1 MKKTWTLM
9 AIGLVVGALTAAGK
23 PSALD
28 LTAQTGKG
36 AKAFSL
42 KGKHSRQQLVATTTD
57 TGKQVDVS
65 RKVKYSATPAKVVTI
80 DANGMVTPLGDG
92 EATITATYTGGLTA
106 TVKVKVL
113 EFDVVQPINFANEI
127 SPIFTKA
134 GCNSGGCH
142 GKSGGQNG
150 FRLSLLGFEPQEDYE
165 YLVKES
171 RGRRLSPAAPANSLL
186 LLKGAAILPHGG
198 GARLDPKSYDWN
210 LMVRWIKQGMPR
222 GSEEDPT
229 VVGLETYP
237 KQRLVAANAEQQ
249 LSVTAIYSDGHT
261 EDATHIATYEAN
273 DKEIAEVDDTG
284 HVTFF
289 EQPGDVSVMIRYL
302 GQVSVY
308 QASVPLGVPVDKMPQ
323 PRNFIDELVF
333 EKLKRVGMP
342 PSEVCDDATF
352 IRRVSIDIAG
362 RLPTDAEAEAFL
374 KSTDPAKRDK
384 FISGLLTS
392 TDYADYFANKWGALL
407 RNKRTNASAMRG
419 NYAFHGWIRDS
430 LHKNMRYDEF
440 TRNVLA
446 ASGDMSQNPG
456 AFWYREVKTMQTQME
471 DTAQLFLGTR
481 MQCAQCHHH
490 PFEKWSQKDY
500 YSFSAF
506 FSTVGR
512 KAGRNPGEEVIY
524 HTRKVAQTA
533 NKKDGGTVKA
543 TGLGDEPLDL
553 TADDDPRHALVDW
566 MSQPRNRFFA
576 HTLVN
581 RYWKHFFSRG
591 LVEPEDDMRET
602 NPAVNPDL
610 LEALAQHFIKS
621 GFDMKDLIRTICQS
635 KTYQLSSIPNEFNA
649 KDKTYFSRYYPKRL
663 NAEVLY
669 DAINQM
675 TGSEPSFSGLPVGTR
690 AVQLPDNSFNSQ
702 SYFLTVFGRPD
713 SSSSC
718 ECERSSDASLA
729 QSLHLLNSKD
739 IQGKLSSG
747 SGRASK
753 LAGDKTPADEALAK
767 AQIEKAAADKALRA
781 IDTEVEKAKAN
792 AKTDDLKK
800 KLADLIAKKQKP
812 AQDKAVTMKAAFE
825 KAQVAASSAEE
836 QRIRNLFL
844 LAFSREPSGSEVLLA
859 RAHLEREIK
868 DKDGKEKPADRKSS
882 FEDII
887 WALFNTKEFLFNH

>member
-1 MKKTWTLM
+1 MGFCL
-9 AIGLVVGALTAAGK
+9 AAGMLSAAAK

-28 LTAQTGKG
+28 LTARVGKG
-36 AKAFSL
+36 AKVFEL
-42 KGKHSRQQLVATTTD
+42 KGQHSRQQLVATAIEAD
-57 TGKQVDVS
+57 NKVDVT
-65 RKVKYSATPAKVVTI
+65 RKVKYVAAPANVLAI
-80 DANGMVTPLGDG
+80 DLNGVVTPLGDG
-92 EATITATYTGGLTA
+92 EAMITATHADGLKA
-106 TVKVKVL
+106 TVKATVV
-113 EFDVVQPINFANEI
+113 EFGVAQPINFGNEI
-127 SPIFTKA
+127 VPIFTKA
-134 GCNSGGCH
+134 GCNGGGCH

-171 RGRRLSPAAPANSLL
+171 RGRRLSPAAPENSLL
-186 LLKGAAILPHGG
+186 LLKGSATLPHGG
-198 GARLDPKSYDWN
+198 GGLLKPGSPDWE
-210 LMVRWIKQGMPR
+210 LLVRWIKQGMPR
-222 GSEEDPT
+222 GSEDDPT
-229 VVGLETYP
+229 VVGLEVYP
-237 KQRLVAANAEQQ
+237 KQRLVTGNGEQQ

-261 EDATHIATYEAN
+261 EDATGIATFESN
-273 DKEIAEVDDTG
+273 DKEIAEVDEAG

-308 QASVPLGVPVDKMPQ
+308 QASVPLGAPVAKVPQ
-323 PRNFIDELVF
+323 ARNFIDTLVF
-333 EKLKRVGMP
+333 DKLKRVGMP
-342 PSEVCDDATF
+342 PSELSDDATF

-362 RLPTDAEAEAFL
+362 RLPTDAESEAFL

-384 FISGLLTS
+384 LIDALLES

-446 ASGDMSQNPG
+446 ASGDMGQNPG

-471 DTAQLFLGTR
+471 DSAQLFLGTR

-543 TGLGDEPLDL
+543 TGLGDDPLDL

-566 MSQPRNRFFA
+566 MARPNNRFFA

-610 LEALAQHFIKS
+610 LEALAQNFIKN
-621 GFDMKDLIRTICQS
+621 GFDMKQLIRIICQS

-675 TGSEPSFSGLPVGTR
+675 TGSQSSFSGLPVGTR

-747 SGRASK
+747 TGRAAN
-753 LAGDKTPADEALAK
+753 LAGQKTPADEALAK
-767 AQIEKAAADKALRA
+767 AKTEHAAAAKAL
-781 IDTEVEKAKAN
+781 EVVNTQVDKAKAS

-800 KLADLIAKKQKP
+800 KLAELIEKKQKP
-812 AQDKAVTMKAAFE
+812 AEDKIAAAKDALDKALPEAT
-825 KAQVAASSAEE
+825 VAEDE
-836 QRIRNLFL
+836 RIRSLFL
-844 LAFSREPSGSEVLLA
+844 LAFSREPSGSEVVLA
-859 RAHLEREIK
+859 RSHLDRIIK
-868 DKDGKEKPADRKSS
+868 DKDDKEKPADRKASY
-882 FEDII
+882 EDII

>member
-1 MKKTWTLM
+1 M
-9 AIGLVVGALTAAGK
+9 AIGLVAGVLSVAAK

-28 LTAQTGKG
+28 LTAQVGNG

-42 KGKHSRQQLVATTTD
+42 KGKHSRQQLVASATD
-57 TGKQVDVS
+57 AGKLADVS
-65 RKVKYSATPAKVVTI
+65 RAVKYSATPKNIVAI
-80 DANGMVTPLGDG
+80 NANGMVTPLGDG
-92 EATITATYTGGLTA
+92 EATITATLAGGLKS
-106 TVKVKVL
+106 TVKVTVT
-113 EFDVVQPINFANEI
+113 EFGVTQPINFANEI

-171 RGRRLSPAAPANSLL
+171 RGRRLSPAAPENSLL
-186 LLKGAAILPHGG
+186 LLKGAAVLPHGG
-198 GARLDPKSYDWN
+198 GARLDPKSYDYA

-222 GSEEDPT
+222 GNKDDPT
-229 VVGLETYP
+229 IVGLEVYP
-237 KQRLVAANAEQQ
+237 KQRLVTANGAQQ

-261 EDATHIATYEAN
+261 EDASHIATYEAN
-273 DKEIAEVDDTG
+273 DKEIAEVDKTG
-284 HVTFF
+284 RVTFF

-308 QASVPLGVPVDKMPQ
+308 QASVPLGAPVAKVPQ
-323 PRNFIDELVF
+323 PRNFIDNLVF

-342 PSEVCDDATF
+342 PSDVCDDATF

-362 RLPTDAEAEAFL
+362 RLPTDAESEAFL
-374 KSTDPAKRDK
+374 KSTNPAKRDRL
-384 FISGLLTS
+384 IDRLLAS

-407 RNKRTNASAMRG
+407 RNKRANTTSMRG

-430 LHKNMRYDEF
+430 IHKNMRYDEF

-446 ASGDMSQNPG
+446 ASGDMAQNPG

-471 DTAQLFLGTR
+471 DSAQLFLGTR

-566 MSQPRNRFFA
+566 LSKPNNRFFA

-602 NPAVNPDL
+602 NPAVNPEL

-621 GFDMKDLIRTICQS
+621 GFDMKDIIKTICQS
-635 KTYQLSSIPNEFNA
+635 KTYQLSSIPNDFNA

-675 TGSEPSFSGLPVGTR
+675 TGSQPSFSGLPVGTR

-739 IQGKLSSG
+739 IQGKLASG
-747 SGRASK
+747 SGRAAK
-753 LAGDKTPADEALAK
+753 LSGAKTPVSEALAK
-767 AQIEKAAADKALRA
+767 AKTEQAAADKALVA
-781 IDTEVEKAKAN
+781 VDVQVEKATAA
-792 AKTDDLKK
+792 AKTDAAKK
-800 KLADLIAKKQKP
+800 ALTDLIDKKQKP
-812 AQDKAVTMKAAFE
+812 AQAKAAAAKAAFE
-825 KAQVAASSAEE
+825 KAQTAAAVEE
-836 QRIRNLFL
+836 EKKIRGLFL

-859 RAHLEREIK
+859 RAHLERIIK
-868 DKDGKEKPADRKSS
+868 DKDGKEKPAVRKDS

>member
-1 MKKTWTLM
+1 M
-9 AIGLVVGALTAAGK
+9 TAAVLAGVLTVAAA

-36 AKAFSL
+36 AKAFEL
-42 KGKHSRQQLVATTTD
+42 KGKHSRQQLVATATD
-57 TGKQVDVS
+57 AGKQVDVS
-65 RKVKYSATPAKVVTI
+65 RKVKYAATPAKVVAI
-80 DANGMVTPLGDG
+80 DANGMVTPLGNG
-92 EATITATYTGGLTA
+92 EATITATHAGGLKA
-106 TVKVKVL
+106 TVKVAVK
-113 EFDVVQPINFANEI
+113 EFDVVQPINFGNEI
-127 SPIFTKA
+127 VPIFTKA
-134 GCNSGGCH
+134 GCNGGGCH

-198 GARLDPKSYDWN
+198 GARIDPKSYDWD
-210 LMVRWIKQGMPR
+210 LMVRWIKQGMPE
-222 GSEEDPT
+222 GQEDDPT
-229 VVGLETYP
+229 IVGLEVYP

-273 DKEIAEVDDTG
+273 DKEIAEVDDKG
-284 HVTFF
+284 HVKFF

-308 QASVPLGVPVDKMPQ
+308 QASVPLGAPVAKTPQ
-323 PRNFIDELVF
+323 PRNFIDNLVF

-342 PSEVCDDATF
+342 PSAISDDATF

-362 RLPTDAEAEAFL
+362 RLPTDAESEAFL

-384 FISGLLTS
+384 LIDRLLAS
-392 TDYADYFANKWGALL
+392 TDYADYFANKWSALL
-407 RNKRTNASAMRG
+407 RNKRTNATAMRG

-430 LHKNMRYDEF
+430 LHKNMKYDEF

-446 ASGDMSQNPG
+446 ASGDMAQNPG

-471 DTAQLFLGTR
+471 DSAQLFLGTR

-490 PFEKWSQKDY
+490 PFEKWSQRDY

-512 KAGRNPGEEVIY
+512 KPGRNPGEEVIY

-543 TGLGDEPLDL
+543 TGLGDEALEL

-566 MSQPRNRFFA
+566 MSGPNNKFFA
-576 HTLVN
+576 HTMVN

-675 TGSEPSFSGLPVGTR
+675 TGSQPSFSGLPVGTR

-739 IQGKLSSG
+739 IQGKLASG
-747 SGRASK
+747 SGRAAK
-753 LAGDKTPADEALAK
+753 LAGDKTPADESLAK
-767 AQIEKAAADKALRA
+767 AKTEHAAADKALVA
-781 IDTEVEKAKAN
+781 VNAEVDKAKAAAN
-792 AKTDDLKK
+792 TDDLKK
-800 KLADLIAKKQKP
+800 KLAELIEKKQKP
-812 AQDKAVTMKAAFE
+812 AQAKAETAKEALA
-825 KAQVAASSAEE
+825 KAQADAAGAEE
-836 QRIRNLFL
+836 ERIRSLFL
-844 LAFSREPSGSEVLLA
+844 SAFSREPSGSEVVLA
-859 RAHLEREIK
+859 RAHLERVIK
-868 DKDGKEKPADRKSS
+868 DKDGNEKSADRKGSY
-882 FEDII
+882 EDII

>member
-1 MKKTWTLM
+1 MKKWILTMTVM
-9 AIGLVVGALTAAGK
+9 AGVSFAVAK
-23 PSALD
+23 PSALE
-28 LTAQTGKG
+28 LTARTGEG
-36 AKAFSL
+36 AKAFNL
-42 KGKHSRQQLVATTTD
+42 KGKHDRQQLVATAKD
-57 TGKQVDVS
+57 AGKDVDMT
-65 RKVKYSATPAKVVTI
+65 RAVKYSVAPANVVAVTPT
-80 DANGMVTPLGDG
+80 GLVTPLGDG
-92 EATITATYTGGLTA
+92 EATITATVEGVTS
-106 TVKVKVL
+106 TVKVAVS
-113 EFDVVQPINFANEI
+113 EFGVVQPINFANEI
-127 SPIFTKA
+127 VPIFTKA
-134 GCNSGGCH
+134 GCNGGGCH

-165 YLVKES
+165 YLVKEG
-171 RGRRLSPAAPANSLL
+171 RGRRLSPASPANSLL

-198 GARLDPKSYDWN
+198 GARFDPNSYDYQ
-210 LMVRWIKQGMPR
+210 LITRWVAMGMPR
-222 GSEEDPT
+222 GEETDPT
-229 VVGLETYP
+229 VVGVEVYP
-237 KQRLVAANAEQQ
+237 KSRLVSANAEQQ
-249 LSVTAIYSDGHT
+249 ISVTAIYSDGHT

-284 HVTFF
+284 HVKFF
-289 EQPGDVSVMIRYL
+289 EQPGDVSVMIRYQ
-302 GQVSVY
+302 GQVGVY
-308 QASVPLGVPVDKMPQ
+308 QASVPLGATVEKTPE

-333 EKLKRVGMP
+333 AKLKRVGMP
-342 PSEVCDDATF
+342 PSALCDDPTF

-362 RLPTDAEAEAFL
+362 RLPTDAEAKAFL
-374 KSTDPAKRDK
+374 ESTDPAKRDK
-384 FISGLLTS
+384 LIERLLAS

-407 RNKRTNASAMRG
+407 RNKRSNASAMRG

-430 LHKNMRYDEF
+430 LHKNVRYDEF
-440 TRNVLA
+440 ARSVVA
-446 ASGDMSQNPG
+446 ASGDMGQNP
-456 AFWYREVKTMQTQME
+456 AATWYREVKTMQTQME

-512 KAGRNPGEEVIY
+512 KPGRNPGEEIIY

-533 NKKDGGTVKA
+533 NKKDGGNVLA
-543 TGLGDEPLDL
+543 AGLGDDPLAL

-566 MSQPRNRFFA
+566 LSQPSNKFFA

-602 NPAVNPDL
+602 NPPVNPEL
-610 LEALAQHFIKS
+610 LDGLAQHFIRN

-635 KTYQLSSIPNEFNA
+635 QTYQLSSIPNEFNA

-675 TGSEPSFSGLPVGTR
+675 TASQANFSGLPVGTR

-729 QSLHLLNSKD
+729 QSLHC
-739 IQGKLSSG
+739 
-747 SGRASK
+747 
-753 LAGDKTPADEALAK
+753 
-767 AQIEKAAADKALRA
+767 
-781 IDTEVEKAKAN
+781 
-792 AKTDDLKK
+792 
-800 KLADLIAKKQKP
+800 
-812 AQDKAVTMKAAFE
+812 
-825 KAQVAASSAEE
+825 
-836 QRIRNLFL
+836 
-844 LAFSREPSGSEVLLA
+844 
-859 RAHLEREIK
+859 
-868 DKDGKEKPADRKSS
+868 
-882 FEDII
+882 
-887 WALFNTKEFLFNH
+887 

>member
-1 MKKTWTLM
+1 MKKWILTTALLACIST
-9 AIGLVVGALTAAGK
+9 AIAKPNALELAAQSSGG
-23 PSALD
+23 
-28 LTAQTGKG
+28 T
-36 AKAFSL
+36 KAFQL
-42 KGKHSRQQLVATTTD
+42 KGKHARQQLVATAQD
-57 TGKQVDVS
+57 AGSDVDVT
-65 RKVKYSATPAKVVTI
+65 RTVKYSTNPANVVTVSPT
-80 DANGMVTPLGDG
+80 GLVSPLGDG
-92 EATITATYTGGLTA
+92 EATITALIEGVKSE
-106 TVKVKVL
+106 VKVEVT
-113 EFDVVQPINFANEI
+113 EYGVEQPINFANEI
-127 SPIFTKA
+127 APLFTKA

-165 YLVKES
+165 HLVKEG
-171 RGRRLSPAAPANSLL
+171 RGRRLSPASPENSLL

-198 GARLDPKSYDWN
+198 GARFDPKSHDFK
-210 LMVRWIKQGMPR
+210 LIARWISMGMPR
-222 GSEEDPT
+222 GAETDPT
-229 VVGLETYP
+229 VVAVEVYP
-237 KQRLVAANAEQQ
+237 KTRLVSANAEQQ
-249 LSVTAIYSDGHT
+249 ISVTAIYSDGHT

-284 HVTFF
+284 HVKFF
-289 EQPGDVSVMIRYL
+289 EQPGDVSVMIRYQ
-302 GQVSVY
+302 GSVGVY
-308 QASVPLGVPVDKMPQ
+308 QASVPLGMPVEKTPQ
-323 PRNFIDELVF
+323 ARNFIDELVF
-333 EKLKRVGMP
+333 AKLRRVGMP
-342 PSEVCDDATF
+342 PSVVCDDATF
-352 IRRVSIDIAG
+352 SRRVSIDIAG
-362 RLPTDAEAEAFL
+362 RLPTATEAEAFL
-374 KSTDPAKRDK
+374 NSTDPKKRDK
-384 FISGLLTS
+384 LIDRLLAS
-392 TDYADYFANKWGALL
+392 TDYADYFANKWSALL
-407 RNKRTNASAMRG
+407 RNKRSNASAMRG
-419 NYAFHGWIRDS
+419 NFAFHGWIRDS

-440 TRNVLA
+440 SRSVLA
-446 ASGDMSQNPG
+446 ASGDMDRNP
-456 AFWYREVKTMQTQME
+456 AATWYREVKTMQTQME

-512 KAGRNPGEEVIY
+512 KPGRNPGEEIIY

-566 MSQPRNRFFA
+566 LSQPSNKFFA

-602 NPAVNPDL
+602 NPPVNPEL
-610 LEALAQHFIKS
+610 LDGLAQHFIKS
-621 GFDMKDLIRTICQS
+621 SFDMKDLIRTICQS
-635 KTYQLSSIPNEFNA
+635 QTYQLSSIPNEFNA

-675 TGSEPSFSGLPVGTR
+675 TDSQASFSGLPVGTR

-739 IQGKLSSG
+739 IQTKLSSG
-747 SGRASK
+747 SGRAAK
-753 LAGDKTPADEALAK
+753 LGNTKDERETEAK
-767 AQIEKAAADKALRA
+767 
-781 IDTEVEKAKAN
+781 
-792 AKTDDLKK
+792 
-800 KLADLIAKKQKP
+800 
-812 AQDKAVTMKAAFE
+812 
-825 KAQVAASSAEE
+825 
-836 QRIRNLFL
+836 IRELFL

-859 RAHLEREIK
+859 RQHLERETK
-868 DKDGKEKPADRKSS
+868 DDKGNKKPVAAKESY
-882 FEDII
+882 EDII

>member
-1 MKKTWTLM
+1 MKNIGTLM
-9 AIGLVVGALTAAGK
+9 AAAVMVGALTVAAK

-28 LTAQTGKG
+28 LSAQTGKG

-42 KGKHSRQQLVATTTD
+42 KGKHSRQQLVASATD
-57 TGKQVDVS
+57 AGKLADVS
-65 RKVKYSATPAKVVTI
+65 GAVKYSATPKNIVAI
-80 DANGMVTPLGDG
+80 NANGMVTPLGDG
-92 EATITATYTGGLTA
+92 EATITATLAGGLKS
-106 TVKVKVL
+106 TVKVTVT
-113 EFDVVQPINFANEI
+113 EFGVTQPINFANEI

-171 RGRRLSPAAPANSLL
+171 RGRRLSPAAPENSLL
-186 LLKGAAILPHGG
+186 LLKGAAVLPHGG
-198 GARLDPKSYDWN
+198 GARLDPKSYDYA
-210 LMVRWIKQGMPR
+210 LLVRWIKQGMPR
-222 GSEEDPT
+222 GSKDDPT
-229 VVGLETYP
+229 IVGLEAYP
-237 KQRLVAANAEQQ
+237 KQRLVSANGAQQ
-249 LSVTAIYSDGHT
+249 LTVTAIYSDGHT

-273 DKEIAEVDDTG
+273 DKEIAEVDKTG
-284 HVTFF
+284 RVTFF

-308 QASVPLGVPVDKMPQ
+308 QASVPLGAPVAKVPQ
-323 PRNFIDELVF
+323 PRNFIDNLVF

-342 PSEVCDDATF
+342 PSAVCDDTTF

-374 KSTDPAKRDK
+374 ESTDPAKRDK
-384 FISGLLTS
+384 LIDRLLAG

-407 RNKRTNASAMRG
+407 RNKRSSAAALRG

-446 ASGDMSQNPG
+446 ASGDMARNPG
-456 AFWYREVKTMQTQME
+456 AIWYREVKTMQTQME
-471 DTAQLFLGTR
+471 DAAQLFLGTR

-512 KAGRNPGEEVIY
+512 KAGSNPGEEVIY

-566 MSQPRNRFFA
+566 LSKPTNPFFA
-576 HTLVN
+576 QTLVN

-602 NPAVNPDL
+602 NPAVNPEL
-610 LEALAQHFIKS
+610 LEALAQYFIKS
-621 GFDMKDLIRTICQS
+621 GFDMKQLIRTICQS
-635 KTYQLSSIPNEFNA
+635 RTYQLSSIPNDFNA

-675 TGSEPSFSGLPVGTR
+675 TGSQPSFSGLPVGTR

-739 IQGKLSSG
+739 IQGKLASA
-747 SGRASK
+747 SGRAANLSK
-753 LAGDKTPADEALAK
+753 AKTPAGEALAK
-767 AQIEKAAADKALRA
+767 AKAEQAAADKALA
-781 IDTEVEKAKAN
+781 AVTAQVEKATAN
-792 AKTDDLKK
+792 AKTDVLKK
-800 KLADLIAKKQKP
+800 KLAALIDTKQKP
-812 AQDKAVTMKAAFE
+812 AQAKAAAAKGVFE
-825 KAQVAASSAEE
+825 KAQVAASVEE
-836 QRIRNLFL
+836 EKRVRGLFL
-844 LAFSREPSGSEVLLA
+844 LAFAREPSGSEVLLA
-859 RAHLEREIK
+859 RAHLERAIK
-868 DKDGKEKPADRKSS
+868 DKDGKEKPAERKASY
-882 FEDII
+882 EDII

>member
-1 MKKTWTLM
+1 M
-9 AIGLVVGALTAAGK
+9 AIGLVAGVLSVAAK

-28 LTAQTGKG
+28 LTAQVGNG

-42 KGKHSRQQLVATTTD
+42 KGKHSRQQLVASATD
-57 TGKQVDVS
+57 AGKLGDVS
-65 RKVKYSATPAKVVTI
+65 RAVKYSATPKNIVAINAT
-80 DANGMVTPLGDG
+80 GMVTPLGDG
-92 EATITATYTGGLTA
+92 EATITATLAGGLKSM
-106 TVKVKVL
+106 VKVTVT
-113 EFDVVQPINFANEI
+113 EFGVTQSINFANEI

-171 RGRRLSPAAPANSLL
+171 RGRRLSPAAPENSLL
-186 LLKGAAILPHGG
+186 LLKGAAVLPHGG
-198 GARLDPKSYDWN
+198 GARLDPKSYDYA

-222 GSEEDPT
+222 GNEDDPT
-229 VVGLETYP
+229 IVGLEVYP
-237 KQRLVAANAEQQ
+237 KQRLVTANGAQQ

-261 EDATHIATYEAN
+261 EDASHIATYEAN
-273 DKEIAEVDDTG
+273 DKEIAEVDKTG
-284 HVTFF
+284 RVTFF

-308 QASVPLGVPVDKMPQ
+308 QASVPLGAPVAKVPQ
-323 PRNFIDELVF
+323 PRNFIDNLVF

-342 PSEVCDDATF
+342 PSDVCDDATF

-362 RLPTDAEAEAFL
+362 RLPTDAESEAFL
-374 KSTDPAKRDK
+374 KSNDPAKRDK
-384 FISGLLTS
+384 LIDRLLAS

-407 RNKRTNASAMRG
+407 RNKRANTTSMRG

-430 LHKNMRYDEF
+430 IHKNMRYDEF

-446 ASGDMSQNPG
+446 ASGDMAQNPG

-471 DTAQLFLGTR
+471 DSAQLFLGTR

-566 MSQPRNRFFA
+566 LSKPNNRFFA

-602 NPAVNPDL
+602 NPAVNPEL

-621 GFDMKDLIRTICQS
+621 GFDMKDIIKTICQS
-635 KTYQLSSIPNEFNA
+635 KTYQLSSIPNDFNA

-675 TGSEPSFSGLPVGTR
+675 TGAQPSFSGLPVGTR

-739 IQGKLSSG
+739 IQGKLASG
-747 SGRASK
+747 SGRAAK
-753 LAGDKTPADEALAK
+753 LSGAKTPVSEALAK
-767 AQIEKAAADKALRA
+767 AKTEQAAADKALVA
-781 IDTEVEKAKAN
+781 VDVQVEKATAA
-792 AKTDDLKK
+792 AKTDAAKK
-800 KLADLIAKKQKP
+800 ALTDLIDKKQKP
-812 AQDKAVTMKAAFE
+812 AQAKAAAAKAAFE
-825 KAQVAASSAEE
+825 KAQTAAAVEE
-836 QRIRNLFL
+836 EKKIRGLFL

-859 RAHLEREIK
+859 RAHLERIIK
-868 DKDGKEKPADRKSS
+868 DKDGKEKPAVRKDS

>member
-1 MKKTWTLM
+1 MALM
-9 AIGLVVGALTAAGK
+9 VGVLTVTAK
-23 PSALD
+23 PSSLELA
-28 LTAQTGKG
+28 AQTGKG

-42 KGKHSRQQLVATTTD
+42 KGKHSRQQLVASATD
-57 TGKQVDVS
+57 AGKLADVS
-65 RKVKYSATPAKVVTI
+65 RAVKYSATPKNIVAINAT
-80 DANGMVTPLGDG
+80 GMVTPLGDG
-92 EATITATYTGGLTA
+92 EATITATLAGGLKS
-106 TVKVKVL
+106 TVKVTVT
-113 EFDVVQPINFANEI
+113 EFGVVQPINFANEI

-171 RGRRLSPAAPANSLL
+171 RGRRLSPAAPENSLL
-186 LLKGAAILPHGG
+186 LLKGAAVLPHGG
-198 GARLDPKSYDWN
+198 GARLDPKSYDYA
-210 LMVRWIKQGMPR
+210 LLVRWIKQGMPR
-222 GSEEDPT
+222 GSEDDPT
-229 VVGLETYP
+229 IVGLEAYP
-237 KQRLVAANAEQQ
+237 KQRLVTANGAQQ

-273 DKEIAEVDDTG
+273 DKEIAEVDKTG
-284 HVTFF
+284 RVTFF

-308 QASVPLGVPVDKMPQ
+308 QASVPLGAPVAKVPQ
-323 PRNFIDELVF
+323 PRNFIDNLVF

-342 PSEVCDDATF
+342 PSAVCDDATF

-374 KSTDPAKRDK
+374 KSTNPAKRDRL
-384 FISGLLTS
+384 IDRLLAS

-407 RNKRTNASAMRG
+407 RNKRANTTSMRG

-440 TRNVLA
+440 TRNVIA
-446 ASGDMSQNPG
+446 ASGDMARNPG

-512 KAGRNPGEEVIY
+512 KAGHNPGEEVIF

-533 NKKDGGTVKA
+533 NKKDGGSVKA

-566 MSQPRNRFFA
+566 LSKPTNPFFA
-576 HTLVN
+576 QTLVN

-602 NPAVNPDL
+602 NPAVNPEL

-621 GFDMKDLIRTICQS
+621 GFDMKDIIKTICQS
-635 KTYQLSSIPNEFNA
+635 KTYQLSSIPNDFNA

-675 TGSEPSFSGLPVGTR
+675 TGAQPSFTGLPVGTR

-739 IQGKLSSG
+739 IQGKLASG
-747 SGRASK
+747 SGRAAKFPAPRRPSAKPSPRRKKSK
-753 LAGDKTPADEALAK
+753 PPPTRRWP
-767 AQIEKAAADKALRA
+767 Q
-781 IDTEVEKAKAN
+781 
-792 AKTDDLKK
+792 
-800 KLADLIAKKQKP
+800 
-812 AQDKAVTMKAAFE
+812 
-825 KAQVAASSAEE
+825 
-836 QRIRNLFL
+836 
-844 LAFSREPSGSEVLLA
+844 
-859 RAHLEREIK
+859 
-868 DKDGKEKPADRKSS
+868 
-882 FEDII
+882 
-887 WALFNTKEFLFNH
+887 

>member
-1 MKKTWTLM
+1 MH
-9 AIGLVVGALTAAGK
+9 LTAA

-28 LTAQTGKG
+28 LTAQVGKG

-42 KGKHSRQQLVATTTD
+42 KGKHSRQQLVATATD

-65 RKVKYSATPAKVVTI
+65 RKVKYAATPAKVVAI
-80 DANGMVTPLGDG
+80 DATGMVTPLGNG
-92 EATITATYTGGLTA
+92 EATITATHAGGLKA
-106 TVKVKVL
+106 TVKVSVK
-113 EFDVVQPINFANEI
+113 EFDVVQPINFGNEI
-127 SPIFTKA
+127 VPIFTKA

-171 RGRRLSPAAPANSLL
+171 RGRRLSPAAPANSLV
-186 LLKGAAILPHGG
+186 LLKGGAILPHGG
-198 GARLDPKSYDWN
+198 GARLDPNSYDWD

-222 GSEEDPT
+222 GSEDDPIIA
-229 VVGLETYP
+229 GLEVYP
-237 KQRLVAANAEQQ
+237 KQRLVTANGSQQ

-261 EDATHIATYEAN
+261 EDASHIATYEAN
-273 DKEIAEVDDTG
+273 DKEIAEVDKTG

-308 QASVPLGVPVDKMPQ
+308 QASVPLGAPVAQVPQ
-323 PRNFIDELVF
+323 PRNFIDNLVF
-333 EKLKRVGMP
+333 DKLKLVGMP
-342 PSEVCDDATF
+342 PSAVSDDATF
-352 IRRVSIDIAG
+352 LRRVSIDIAG
-362 RLPTDAEAEAFL
+362 RLPTDAESEAFL
-374 KSTDPAKRDK
+374 NSTDPAKRDK
-384 FISGLLTS
+384 LIDRLLAS

-407 RNKRTNASAMRG
+407 RNKRANTASMRG

-446 ASGDMSQNPG
+446 ASGDMAKNPG

-471 DTAQLFLGTR
+471 DSAQLFLGTR

-512 KAGRNPGEEVIY
+512 KPGQNPGEEVIY

-543 TGLGDEPLDL
+543 TGLGDAPLDL

-566 MSQPRNRFFA
+566 MSGSNNKFFA

-602 NPAVNPDL
+602 NPAVNPEL
-610 LEALAQHFIKS
+610 LEALAQDFIKNK
-621 GFDMKDLIRTICQS
+621 FDMKQLIRTICQS

-675 TGSEPSFSGLPVGTR
+675 TGSQPSFSGLPVGTR

-739 IQGKLSSG
+739 IQGKLASG
-747 SGRASK
+747 SGRAAK
-753 LAGDKTPADEALAK
+753 LSSAKTPADEALAK
-767 AQIEKAAADKALRA
+767 AKTEHAAADKALVA
-781 IDTEVEKAKAN
+781 VNAEVDKAKAA

-800 KLADLIAKKQKP
+800 KLAELIDKKQKP
-812 AQDKAVTMKAAFE
+812 AQAKADTTKEALA
-825 KAQVAASSAEE
+825 KAQAEAAGAEDE
-836 QRIRNLFL
+836 RIRSLFL
-844 LAFSREPSGSEVLLA
+844 LAFSREPSGSEVVLA
-859 RAHLEREIK
+859 RAHLERIIK
-868 DKDGKEKPADRKSS
+868 DKDGNEKSADRKGSY
-882 FEDII
+882 EDII

>member
-1 MKKTWTLM
+1 MRKFFLT
-9 AIGLVVGALTAAGK
+9 IVVLAVTGVVWAA
-23 PSALD
+23 PSALE
-28 LTAQTGKG
+28 LTAQTGEAK
-36 AKAFSL
+36 KAFQL
-42 KGKHSRQQLVATTTD
+42 KGKHARQQLVATAAEA
-57 TGKQVDVS
+57 GKEVDVTRS
-65 RKVKYSATPAKVVTI
+65 AKYSANPANVVAI
-80 DANGMVTPLGDG
+80 SSKGLVTPLGDG
-92 EATITATYTGGLTA
+92 EATITAATGGLKSE
-106 TVKVKVL
+106 VKVKVV
-113 EFDVVQPINFANEI
+113 EYEVVQPINFANEI
-127 SPIFTKA
+127 VPIFTKA
-134 GCNSGGCH
+134 GCNGGGCH

-150 FRLSLLGFEPQEDYE
+150 FRLSLLGFEPHEDYE
-165 YLVKES
+165 YLVKEG
-171 RGRRLSPAAPANSLL
+171 RGRRLSPASPENSLL

-198 GARLDPKSYDWN
+198 GSRIDPDSHDFKLIARWVG
-210 LMVRWIKQGMPR
+210 MGMPR
-222 GSEEDPT
+222 GAETDPK
-229 VVGLETYP
+229 VVAVEVYP
-237 KQRLVAANAEQQ
+237 KNRLVSANAEQQ
-249 LSVTAIYSDGHT
+249 ISVTAVYSDGHT

-273 DKEIAEVDDTG
+273 DKEIAEVDETG

-289 EQPGDVSVMIRYL
+289 EQPGDVSVMIRYQ
-302 GQVSVY
+302 GSVGVY
-308 QASVPLGVPVDKMPQ
+308 QASVPLGAPVEKTPE
-323 PRNFIDELVF
+323 PRNFIDEMVF
-333 EKLKRVGMP
+333 AKLERVGMP
-342 PSEVCDDATF
+342 PSAITDDATF

-362 RLPTDAEAEAFL
+362 RLPTASEADDFL

-384 FISGLLTS
+384 LIDRLLAS

-407 RNKRTNASAMRG
+407 RNKRSNAQAMRG

-430 LHKNMRYDEF
+430 LHKNVRYDEF
-440 TRNVLA
+440 ARAVLA
-446 ASGDMSQNPG
+446 ASGDMAKNP
-456 AFWYREVKTMQTQME
+456 AVTWYREVKTMQTQME
-471 DTAQLFLGTR
+471 DSAQLFLGTR

-512 KAGRNPGEEVIY
+512 KPGQNPGEEIIY

-543 TGLGDEPLDL
+543 AGLGDEPLDL

-566 MSQPRNRFFA
+566 LSQPSNKFFS

-602 NPAVNPDL
+602 NPPVNPEL
-610 LEALAQHFIKS
+610 LERLAQHFILN

-675 TGSEPSFSGLPVGTR
+675 TDSKASFSGLPVGTR

-747 SGRASK
+747 SGRAAK
-753 LAGDKTPADEALAK
+753 LGNAK
-767 AQIEKAAADKALRA
+767 
-781 IDTEVEKAKAN
+781 DTREVEAK
-792 AKTDDLKK
+792 
-800 KLADLIAKKQKP
+800 
-812 AQDKAVTMKAAFE
+812 
-825 KAQVAASSAEE
+825 
-836 QRIRNLFL
+836 IRELFL
-844 LAFSREPSGSEVLLA
+844 LAFSRQPSGSEVLLA
-859 RAHLEREIK
+859 RQHLEREVK
-868 DKDGKEKPADRKSS
+868 DDKGNKKPVAAKESY
-882 FEDII
+882 EDII

>member
-1 MKKTWTLM
+1 M
-9 AIGLVVGALTAAGK
+9 AFGLVAGVLAVTAK

-36 AKAFSL
+36 AKEFLL
-42 KGKHSRQQLVATTTD
+42 KGKHSRQQLVATAID
-57 TGKQVDVS
+57 VGKPGDVS
-65 RKVKYSATPAKVVTI
+65 RKVKYSATPAKVVAINT
-80 DANGMVTPLGDG
+80 NGMVTPLGDG
-92 EATITATYTGGLTA
+92 EATITATHADGLKA
-106 TVKVKVL
+106 TVKVKVI
-113 EFDVVQPINFANEI
+113 EFDVTQPINFGNEI
-127 SPIFTKA
+127 VPIFTKA

-171 RGRRLSPAAPANSLL
+171 RGRRLSPAAPENSLL
-186 LLKGAAILPHGG
+186 LLKGGAILPHGG
-198 GARLDPKSYDWN
+198 GGRLKPKSTDWE

-222 GSEEDPT
+222 GSEDDPT
-229 VVGLETYP
+229 VVGLEVYP
-237 KQRLVAANAEQQ
+237 KQRMVAGNGNQQ

-273 DKEIAEVDDTG
+273 DKEIAEVDETG

-308 QASVPLGVPVDKMPQ
+308 QASVPLGAPVAKTPQ
-323 PRNFIDELVF
+323 PHNFIDNLVF
-333 EKLKRVGMP
+333 DKLKRVGMP

-352 IRRVSIDIAG
+352 IRRVCIDIAG
-362 RLPTDAEAEAFL
+362 RLPTETESEAFL
-374 KSTDPAKRDK
+374 KSTDLAKRDK
-384 FISGLLTS
+384 LIDALLGS
-392 TDYADYFANKWGALL
+392 TDYADYFANKWSALL

-446 ASGDMSQNPG
+446 ASGDMGQNPG

-471 DTAQLFLGTR
+471 DSAQLFLGTR

-553 TADDDPRHALVDW
+553 TVDDDPRHALVDW
-566 MSQPRNRFFA
+566 MARPNNKFFA

-602 NPAVNPDL
+602 NPAVNPGL
-610 LEALAQHFIKS
+610 LEALAQDFIKN
-621 GFDMKDLIRTICQS
+621 GFDMKQLIRTICQS
-635 KTYQLSSIPNEFNA
+635 KTYQLSSIPNEYNA

-675 TGSEPSFSGLPVGTR
+675 TGSQSSFSGLPVGTR

-747 SGRASK
+747 SGRAAK
-753 LAGDKTPADEALAK
+753 LAGQKTPADEVLAK
-767 AQIEKAAADKALRA
+767 AKTDHAAADEALVA
-781 IDTEVEKAKAN
+781 VNAEVDKAKVA

-800 KLADLIAKKQKP
+800 KLTELIAKKQKP
-812 AQDKAVTMKAAFE
+812 AQDKLAAAKEALDKALVDAT
-825 KAQVAASSAEE
+825 VAEDG
-836 QRIRNLFL
+836 RIRSLFL
-844 LAFSREPSGSEVLLA
+844 LAFSREPSGSEVVLA
-859 RAHLEREIK
+859 RAHLDRIIK
-868 DKDGKEKPADRKSS
+868 DKDDKEKPADRKASY
-882 FEDII
+882 EDVI